1 MSMCEVC
8 VCVRVCMKSMRK
20 KCVCAKRVYV
30 CLSIC
35 KNVSVRLCENVGVG
49 EMCVCVNVY

>member
-8 VCVRVCMKSMRK
+8 VCVRVCMKSMCK

-30 CLSIC
+30 CVSIC
-35 KNVSVRLCENVGVG
+35 KYVSVRLCEKCGG
-49 EMCVCVNVY
+49 R